1 MAERTIYITT
11 KDLQRLRHLPQM
23 TEARDRYDLADL
35 QDELARAEAVPPEK
49 IPPDVVTMN
58 SRVRLLD
65 LDKGKTHEYTLV
77 YPMDADAAAGKVSIV
92 APIGAA
98 MIGYRAGDEIEWST
112 PGGRRRFRVE
122 AVLYQ
127 PEAAGDTHL

>member
-23 TEARDRYDLADL
+23 TEVRDRYDLADL

-77 YPMDADAAAGKVSIV
+77 YPMEADAAAGKVSIV

>member
-92 APIGAA
+92 APTSI
-98 MIGYRAGDEIEWST
+98 S
-112 PGGRRRFRVE
+112 PPRRRR
-122 AVLYQ
+122 
-127 PEAAGDTHL
+127 